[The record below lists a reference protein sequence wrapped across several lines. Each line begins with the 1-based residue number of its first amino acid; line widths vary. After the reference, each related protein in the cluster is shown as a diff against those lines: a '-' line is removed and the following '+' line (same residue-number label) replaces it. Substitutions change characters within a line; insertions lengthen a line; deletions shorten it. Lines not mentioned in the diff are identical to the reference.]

1 MRNALKLLTL
11 AFGLTALVSC
21 HQRPQ
26 ANASANEDLSIEDNL
41 TANQATASNMDVET
55 LPPDESDTT
64 SSGELNKGNDNP
76 DVNDLGNSD

>member
-1 MRNALKLLTL
+1 MRDAVKVLIV
-11 AFGLTALVSC
+11 AFAVTALGAC
-21 HQRPQ
+21 HKQHQ

-41 TANQATASNMDVET
+41 SSNQSASNMDVET

-64 SSGELNKGNDNP
+64 TTGELNKGNDNP

>member
-1 MRNALKLLTL
+1 MPNAVKVLIL
-11 AFGLTALVSC
+11 AFGLTALAAC
-21 HQRPQ
+21 HKQPQ
-26 ANASANEDLSIEDNL
+26 ANASANDDLSIEDNL
-41 TANQATASNMDVET
+41 TANQAAPGNMDVET

>member
-1 MRNALKLLTL
+1 MRDAVKVLIL
-11 AFGLTALVSC
+11 AVAITTIGAC
-21 HQRPQ
+21 HRQPQ
-26 ANASANEDLSIEDNL
+26 ANASANDDLSIEDNL
-41 TANQATASNMDVET
+41 SANQSASNMDVET

>member
-1 MRNALKLLTL
+1 MQNALKLLIL
-11 AFGLTALVSC
+11 ALGLPALASC
-21 HQRPQ
+21 NKAPQ
-26 ANASANEDLSIEDNL
+26 ANASSNNDLSIEDNV
-41 TANQATASNMDVET
+41 ASNQATPANMDVET

>member
-1 MRNALKLLTL
+1 MRDAVKALIV
-11 AFGLTALVSC
+11 AIGIMAIRAC
-21 HQRPQ
+21 HRQPQ
-26 ANASANEDLSIEDNL
+26 ANASANDDLSIEDNL
-41 TANQATASNMDVET
+41 TANQSGSNMDVET

>member
-1 MRNALKLLTL
+1 MRDASKVLIL
-11 AFGLTALVSC
+11 AVAIMTVGGC
-21 HQRPQ
+21 HRQPQ
-26 ANASANEDLSIEDNL
+26 VNASANDDLSIEDNL
-41 TANQATASNMDVET
+41 SSNQDAGNMDVET

>member
-1 MRNALKLLTL
+1 MRNAVKGLIL
-11 AFGLTALVSC
+11 AIGITTFGAC
-21 HQRPQ
+21 HRQPQ
-26 ANASANEDLSIEDNL
+26 ANASANDDLSIEDNL
-41 TANQATASNMDVET
+41 SSNQTASNMDVET

>member
-1 MRNALKLLTL
+1 MRDAVKALIV
-11 AFGLTALVSC
+11 AFAVTAIGAC
-21 HQRPQ
+21 HKQQQ

-41 TANQATASNMDVET
+41 SSNQSASNMDVET

-64 SSGELNKGNDNP
+64 TTRELNKGDDNP

>member
-1 MRNALKLLTL
+1 MRNALKLLIL
-11 AFGLTALVSC
+11 AFGLPALASC
-21 HQRPQ
+21 NKGTQ
-26 ANASANEDLSIEDNL
+26 ANASANNDLSIEDNS
-41 TANQATASNMDVET
+41 TANQAAPSNMDVET

>member
-1 MRNALKLLTL
+1 MRNAVKVLIL
-11 AFGLTALVSC
+11 AVAITTFGAC
-21 HQRPQ
+21 HKQSP
-26 ANASANEDLSIEDNL
+26 ANATANDDLSIEDNL
-41 TANQATASNMDVET
+41 TSNQAASNMDVET

>member
-1 MRNALKLLTL
+1 MRDAVKALIV
-11 AFGLTALVSC
+11 AIGIMAISAC
-21 HQRPQ
+21 HRQPQ
-26 ANASANEDLSIEDNL
+26 ANASANDDLSIEDNL
-41 TANQATASNMDVET
+41 TANQSGSNMDVET